1 VFVTVNGFIPVAV
14 VVSVVVSGRVCSDD
28 GGFVVADV
36 PFDIVVVVKRTT
48 VFVNNELES
57 NREEVSTDR
66 VLRTEK

>member
-1 VFVTVNGFIPVAV
+1 MFVTVNGFILVAV
-14 VVSVVVSGRVCSDD
+14 VVSVVVSGRVCSVD

-36 PFDIVVVVKRTT
+36 PFDIVVAVKRTT